1 MTERNDTH
9 PLAPE
14 DEGPGETHNEPATVR
29 TRGGIEVGAMRY
41 VLWGGI
47 GLAVIALLVTWAAVA

>member
-1 MTERNDTH
+1 MTEPANSH

-14 DEGPGETHNEPATVR
+14 QEGPGETHNERGTVKA
-29 TRGGIEVGAMRY
+29 RGGIELGAMRY

-47 GLAVIALLVTWAAVA
+47 GLAVIALLVSWAAAA